1 MSTTKHSSL
10 YSSIDDNLQLFV
22 DTGDSFS
29 NLENTSEKEDL
40 YFQSQDSDSHEN
52 NIEITKDTHFGKVY
66 NLFFILFI

>member
-10 YSSIDDNLQLFV
+10 YSSIDDILDN
-22 DTGDSFS
+22 GDSFS
-29 NLENTSEKEDL
+29 NLENTSEREDL